1 MKTSMEYMMRSIL
14 QHKMSENRCNGQ
26 IMKAMLLLFLLFSFE
41 LKAEQLSDKLDR
53 KSVLIAAEK
62 VADWQL
68 SNLPA
73 LDWWTWPSD
82 HIYGKYLLDWEYGAF
97 YSGLMDLYKTDSK
110 EKYLTSMLD
119 MGKKYRW
126 NIRPRPLDANVL
138 CIGHMYIDLYNLKKD
153 PAMIEMIGFGLN
165 ANLDRQPVVP
175 DVTFKDNKYWEIW
188 WSWCDALYMA
198 PPTFAMYAKATG
210 QSRYLEKMNELY
222 MITYNYLYDKD
233 EKLFFRDDRFFT
245 EKSPT
250 GKKIFWARGNG
261 WVIAGLVKLLKVIP
275 EDFHNVQFYETLF
288 KEMSYRFRDIQQ
300 PEGYWSS
307 SLLDPVQYGGIETS
321 GTGFICYALAYGINN
336 GYLNRDE
343 YLPVVEKA
351 WKLLVKCIHP
361 DGKLGFVQRVGDS
374 PDSVSFDNTASYG
387 VGAFLSAASEVAKLS
402 K

>member
-1 MKTSMEYMMRSIL
+1 MKI
-14 QHKMSENRCNGQ
+14 
-26 IMKAMLLLFLLFSFE
+26 IVLLFLLFSFE
-41 LKAEQLSDKLDR
+41 LKAEPISDKLDR
-53 KSVLIAAEK
+53 KSVLNVAEK

-73 LDWWTWPSD
+73 IDWWIWPSD
-82 HIYGKYLLDWEYGAF
+82 HKYGQYLLDWEYGAF
-97 YSGLMDLYKTDSK
+97 YSGLMDLYKADPK

-126 NIRPRPLDANVL
+126 YIRPRLWDANVL

-153 PAMIEMIGFGLN
+153 PEMIEMIGFGLN
-165 ANLDRQPVVP
+165 AYFDRDPIVP
-175 DVTFKDNKYWEIW
+175 DVSFKDNKYWGSW

-198 PPTFAMYAKATG
+198 PPTFAMYAGATG
-210 QSRYLEKMNELY
+210 QPRYLDKMDELY

-245 EKSPT
+245 QRSPA

-261 WVIAGLVKLLKVIP
+261 WVIAGLVKVLQAMPK
-275 EDFHNVQFYETLF
+275 DFPHVRFYETLF
-288 KEMSYRFRDIQQ
+288 KEMSSHLKEIQQ

-307 SLLDPVQYGGIETS
+307 SLLDPTQFGGIETS

-361 DGKLGFVQRVGDS
+361 DGKLGYVQRVGDS

-387 VGAFLSAASEVAKLS
+387 IGAFLSAASEVEKLS